1 MRYLGGL
8 FCLCFIFL
16 SGVTS
21 AQYYNTGQDPASL
34 KWMQINTG
42 RFKVIYPQTYGD
54 AGIDFARAL
63 DNAYSKL
70 TSLNPEKNF
79 RIPIIIHNY
88 TTKSNGYVAWAPSRM
103 EIYPTPE
110 QNSIPLD
117 PNTQLAIHELTHVLQ
132 MESLNK
138 GFTKAM
144 SYIAGQQFTG
154 IVSSLLPLWFLE
166 GDAVFSESVLTGS
179 GRGRV
184 PSFQKQLKAMM
195 IEKGSVYKYDKIVNG
210 SFRDFVPDHYQYGY
224 QMAAWS
230 YAKYNP
236 DMWKKALNLTAG
248 APFLINPV
256 NLSLRKSASLTKK
269 RLFNE
274 TFDTLKTLWTADDLR
289 SGSEQYEILNP
300 PKGKNYIN
308 YYSPVLAGND
318 TIIAV
323 KTSLTDPPSIVLI
336 RPSERTEERIHILSN
351 FLIPS
356 YGYPWFISYGKG
368 KLLWVETHSD
378 PRWENRTWIAVKIM
392 DIKEKTIRQLA
403 GKTRYM
409 SASISPDGNYI
420 AVTEN
425 TIDNRNNLLILDA
438 WNGYTLHT
446 VQAPGNA
453 SLQRPQWD
461 DSGKNLTVIYLTDQG
476 EGILNF
482 SLTDKTWQTLIE
494 PGNDDIQSSFLRNDS
509 LFFVSSYSGTDNI
522 YLCKPDKSVVPLT
535 KSRFGISDLNLT
547 GYLLLFSDYSS
558 SGNNISYTTLPTGP
572 VNAEIK
578 KNESSYLINRF
589 KSEPSGSESYSDQVY
604 SPVPYRKWQNLFRFH
619 SWMPFYADI
628 EKIQDDPASI
638 TPGFTLMSQ
647 NNLSTLISSFGYEYS
662 DQRHKLHSSIKWLG
676 WYPVF
681 ESRIDYGNSI
691 YVEKFREN
699 VADPADIINGYEWTN
714 TLSLPLSFQGGRFTK
729 YLYLSASSSMRN
741 DYIYLKNKG
750 VYDNLQNQLTGRIY
764 FSNHQRSAIRDIHPK
779 WAQTLDFSYSDYP
792 FDSDIYGDILTVR
805 TSFYFPGFMK
815 NHGLK
820 LRLEADNQNPEK
832 FVLGN
837 RASFARGY
845 IGTRTWDDEAFYE
858 NIISKELLTGSVDY
872 FMPLA
877 YPDFNLAGII
887 YLTRI
892 RTDFFYDFTRGTNN
906 YVFISDKNS
915 LGKREVKMEN
925 HNYSET
931 FRSFG
936 VQVMTDFY
944 VFRIPF
950 MISSGIEA
958 SWRALGDY
966 PYVKLLFNFDIFGM
980 NIGKKRLNN
989 RDAV

>member
-1 MRYLGGL
+1 MKFLRTL
-8 FCLCFIFL
+8 FCICFISL
-16 SGVTS
+16 YGISS

-34 KWMQINTG
+34 KWMQIKTG
-42 RFKVIYPQTYGD
+42 RFTVIYPKSYGD
-54 AGIDFARAL
+54 AGIDFARSL

-70 TSLNPEKNF
+70 VSLYPEKKF
-79 RIPIIIHNY
+79 RIPVVIHNY
-88 TTKSNGYVAWAPSRM
+88 TTQSNGYVAWAPSRM
-103 EIYPTPE
+103 EIYPTPV

-132 MESLNK
+132 MESLNR

-195 IEKGSVYKYDKIVNG
+195 IEKESVYKYDKIVNG

-230 YAKYNP
+230 YARYNP

-269 RLFNE
+269 RLFRE
-274 TFDTLKTLWTADDLR
+274 TFDTLKTLWTATDIG
-289 SGSEQYEILNP
+289 SGSESYEILNP
-300 PKGKNYIN
+300 PKGKNYVN

-318 TIIAV
+318 SIIAV
-323 KTSLTDPPSIVLI
+323 KTSLTDPPSFVLI
-336 RPSERTEERIHILSN
+336 RPSEKSEEKIHI
-351 FLIPS
+351 PG
-356 YGYPWFISYGKG
+356 YGFPWFISYGKG
-368 KLLWVETHSD
+368 KLVWVETHSD
-378 PRWENRTWIAVKIM
+378 PRWENRNWSVIKVM
-392 DIKEKTIRQLA
+392 DIQERTIRQLT

-409 SASISPDGNYI
+409 SASVSPDGNYI
-420 AVTEN
+420 AAIEN
-425 TIDNRNNLLILDA
+425 TIDNRNNLQILDA
-438 WNGYTLHT
+438 WNGFKLHA

-461 DSGKNLTVIYLTDQG
+461 ASGKTLSVIYLTEQG
-476 EGILNF
+476 EGILKF
-482 SLTDKTWQTLIE
+482 SLTDKTWHTLIE
-494 PGNDDIQSSFLRNDS
+494 AGNDDIQSTYLRNDS
-509 LFFVSSYSGTDNI
+509 LFFVSSHSGTDNI

-535 KSRFGISDLNLT
+535 KSRFGISDLNLS

-558 SGNNISYTTLPTGP
+558 SGNNISYTTLPT
-572 VNAEIK
+572 VSVKSEIK
-578 KNESSYLINRF
+578 NQESSYLINRF
-589 KSEPSGSESYSDQVY
+589 KPVPSASKLYNDKIY
-604 SPVPYRKWQNLFRFH
+604 TPVPYRKWQNLFRFH

-628 EKIQDDPASI
+628 EKIQDDPTSI

-647 NNLSTLISSFGYEYS
+647 NNLSTMISSFGYEYS
-662 DQRHKLHSSIKWLG
+662 DQRHKFHAGIKWLG

-699 VADPADIINGYEWTN
+699 VSDPADIINGYEWTN

-729 YLYLSASSSMRN
+729 YLYLSASSSVRN
-741 DYIYLKNKG
+741 DYIYLKTRG
-750 VYDNLQNQLTGRIY
+750 IYDNLQNQLTGRVY
-764 FSNHQRSAIRDIHPK
+764 FSNYQRSAIRDIYPK
-779 WAQTLDFSYSDYP
+779 WAQILDVSYSDYP
-792 FDSDIYGDILTVR
+792 FDSEIYGDLLTAK
-805 TSFYFPGFMK
+805 TAFYFPGFMK
-815 NHGLK
+815 NHGFKLK
-820 LRLEADNQNPEK
+820 LEAEKQNPEK

-845 IGTRTWDDEAFYE
+845 IGIRTWYDETFYE
-858 NIISKELLTGSVDY
+858 NIISQELQTGSFDY

-877 YPDFNLAGII
+877 YPDFNLAGFL
-887 YLTRI
+887 YMTRI

-906 YVFISDKNS
+906 YVFVSDINS
-915 LGKREVKMEN
+915 RGIREVTMAK
-925 HNYSET
+925 HDYTET

-936 VQVMTDFY
+936 VQLMADYY
-944 VFRIPF
+944 VFRMPF

-958 SWRALGDY
+958 SWRTLGDY
-966 PYVKLLFNFDIFGM
+966 PYVRLIFNIDIFGM
-980 NIGKKRLNN
+980 NIGKN
-989 RDAV
+989 RFSNRGAI

>member
-1 MRYLGGL
+1 MRYIWGL
-8 FCLCFIFL
+8 FCIRFIFL
-16 SGVTS
+16 SGVIS

-34 KWMQINTG
+34 KWMQIKTS

-54 AGIDFARAL
+54 AGIDFARSL

-70 TSLNPEKNF
+70 TSLYHEKNF
-79 RIPIIIHNY
+79 RIPVIIHNY
-88 TTKSNGYVAWAPSRM
+88 TTASNGYVAWAPSRM

-117 PNTQLAIHELTHVLQ
+117 PNTHLAIHELTHVLQ

-138 GFTKAM
+138 GFTKVM

-184 PSFQKQLKAMM
+184 PSFQKQLKALM
-195 IEKGSVYKYDKIVNG
+195 IEKGSVYNYDKIVNG
-210 SFRDFVPDHYQYGY
+210 SYRDFVPDHYQTGY
-224 QMAAWS
+224 QMIAWS
-230 YAKYNP
+230 YSKYYP
-236 DMWKKALNLTAG
+236 EMWKKALSLTAK
-248 APFLINPV
+248 APFTLNPV
-256 NLSLRKSASLTKK
+256 NFSLRKSASLTKK
-269 RLFNE
+269 RLFRE
-274 TFDTLKTLWTADDLR
+274 TFDTLKTLWTKDDMV
-289 SGSEQYEILNP
+289 SGSEIYQTLNP
-300 PKGKNYIN
+300 PKGKNYVS
-308 YYSPVLAGND
+308 YYSPLLAGND
-318 TIIAV
+318 SIIAI
-323 KTSLTDPPSIVLI
+323 KTSLMDPPSFVLI
-336 RPSERTEERIHILSN
+336 RPSEKSEEKIHI
-351 FLIPS
+351 P
-356 YGYPWFISYGKG
+356 GYCYPRFISFGKG
-368 KLLWVETHSD
+368 KLVWVETHSD
-378 PRWENRTWIAVKIM
+378 PRWENRDWSVIKIM
-392 DIKEKTIRQLA
+392 DLKEKTIRQLA

-420 AVTEN
+420 AATEN
-425 TIDNRNNLLILDA
+425 MINNRNNLLILDA
-438 WNGYTLHT
+438 WNGYKLHS

-461 DSGKNLTVIYLTDQG
+461 ASGKMLSVIYLTEQG
-476 EGILNF
+476 EGILKF
-482 SLTDKTWQTLIE
+482 SIADNSWHTLIE
-494 PGNDDIQSSFLRNDS
+494 AGNDDIQSSYLRNDS

-558 SGNNISYTTLPTGP
+558 SGNNVSYTTLPTGP
-572 VNAEIK
+572 VNQEIK

-589 KSEPSGSESYSDQVY
+589 KSEPSGSEFSSDQVY

-619 SWMPFYADI
+619 SWMPFYADF

-676 WYPVF
+676 WYPVI
-681 ESRIDYGNSI
+681 ESRIDYGNSTYI
-691 YVEKFREN
+691 EKFREN
-699 VADPADIINGYEWTN
+699 VQDPIDVISGYEWTN

-729 YLYLSASSSMRN
+729 YLFLSASSTLRN

-764 FSNHQRSAIRDIHPK
+764 FSNHHRSAIRDIHPK

-815 NHGLK
+815 NHGFN
-820 LRLEADNQNPEK
+820 LRLEADKQNPEK

-845 IGTRTWDDEAFYE
+845 LGTRTWYDEAFYE
-858 NIISKELLTGSVDY
+858 NIISKELLTGSADY

-892 RTDFFYDFTRGTNN
+892 RTDFFYDFTRAKDN
-906 YVFISDKNS
+906 YVFISDINP

-936 VQVMTDFY
+936 VQLMTDFY

-966 PYVKLLFNFDIFGM
+966 PYFKLLFNFDIFGM

-989 RDAV
+989 RGAV